1 MLLNCHTYYSFCY
14 GTFSI
19 EGLIEEVQ
27 KKGYN
32 TFVLTDINNTS
43 ACLDAI
49 RRVQEIEGLKIMV
62 GIDFRNNAQQQYI
75 GIAKNN
81 EGFKELNEH
90 LSAHLHSGTNF
101 NVIAPEFNNAF
112 IVYPLNAYKGWK
124 LKGNEFIGVSIAD
137 LATLPFLSAKHHK
150 NKLVVLQTATFA
162 NKSRFNAHRLLRA
175 IDTNNLLSKLPME
188 QQAKGTEMMLEKTE
202 LYAAYK
208 DYPDII
214 KNTETLLNA
223 CSIDFKYGKLANKN
237 LKCYTGSIEDDV
249 QLLRSECL
257 KGLNYRYP
265 NPTPEILQRINKEL
279 DVITQLNFS
288 SYFLINWDIVNYARR
303 QGYYYIGR
311 GSGANSILAYLLR
324 ITDVD
329 PIELD
334 LYFERFINVHRH
346 NAPDFDM
353 DFSWTDRDD
362 ITDYIFKTFNRNNN
376 VALLGAYNTFQH
388 DAVIRE
394 LGKVFGLPPG
404 EIDRL
409 QREAKLPKPKVDDI
423 GKLVIQYS
431 HLIKGFPSH
440 LTVHSCGIII
450 SENPITCYTATSMPP
465 KGHPTTQFSM
475 LEAEDFGL
483 YKFDILSQRGLG
495 KIKDCLTIV
504 KENKGVDL
512 DIHNVAEFKKDEKI
526 KDLLR
531 VGNTIGCFY
540 VESPAMRMLLAKLQA
555 DDYLRL
561 VAASSIIRPGVAKSG
576 MMREYIIRY
585 RNPQLREKARNELPE
600 LYNLLEETYGVMV
613 YQEDVLKIA
622 HYFAGLTLAEAD
634 VLRRGM
640 SWKFK
645 DRVEFKIVEDK
656 FFDNCRTK
664 GYEMNRVSEIWKQIE
679 TFANFAFSKGH
690 SASYAVESYQ
700 ALFLKAYYPLEYLV
714 ATLNNGGGFYR
725 QELYIHEARM
735 HGATIMPPCLNN
747 SNVLCTIK
755 GNTIYLGLCMIAEL
769 QQQNIQQILEERQQ
783 NGLFRDMY
791 DFVKRVPLSIEQM
804 RLLIRAGT
812 FNFTGRN
819 KKELLWEIHAMLQP
833 VKQPVRIKELFE
845 VTVKTWQ
852 LPTLINSKIDEA
864 FDEIELLGFSLC
876 SPFDLLKDKMPCLLT
891 ASDLKNY
898 LHQKVMIVGHLI
910 TIKYAR
916 TSKGDRM
923 YFGTFVDTEGH
934 WIDTVHFPPSAKAYP
949 FIGPG
954 CYELKGKVVE
964 EYDFVSIEVDYMKRR
979 ETVDREAFVED

>member
-1 MLLNCHTYYSFCY
+1 M
-14 GTFSI
+14 
-19 EGLIEEVQ
+19 Q
-27 KKGYN
+27 KNGYD

-43 ACLDAI
+43 ACLDTI
-49 RRVQEIEGLKIMV
+49 RRVQEIEGLSVSV

-75 GIAKNN
+75 GIARNN
-81 EGFKELNEH
+81 EGFQELNEH
-90 LSAHLHSGTNF
+90 LSSHLHSGQSF
-101 NVIAPEFNNAF
+101 EAIAPEFNNAF
-112 IVYPLNAYKGWK
+112 IIYPLNAYKGWQ
-124 LKGNEFIGVSIAD
+124 LKDNEFIGVSIND
-137 LATLPFLSAKHHK
+137 LSTLPFLSAKHQSQ
-150 NKLVVLQTATFA
+150 KLVVLQTVTFA
-162 NKSRFNAHRLLRA
+162 SKSRFNAHRLLRA
-175 IDTNNLLSKLPME
+175 IDTNNLLSKLPLE
-188 QQAKGTEMMLEKTE
+188 QQAKGTEIMLEKTE

-214 KNTETLLNA
+214 KNTERLLEN
-223 CSIDFKYGKLANKN
+223 CSIEFAYGKKSNKN
-237 LKCYTGSIEDDV
+237 LKHYTGSVADDV
-249 QLLRSECL
+249 ELLRSECL

-265 NPTPEILQRINKEL
+265 KPTPEIMQRIDKEL

-288 SYFLINWDIVNYARR
+288 SYFLINWDIVNYAQRR
-303 QGYYYIGR
+303 GYYYVGR

-334 LYFERFINVHRH
+334 LYFERFINIYRQ

-362 ITDYIFKTFNRNNN
+362 ITNYIFKTFNRNNN

-409 QREAKLPKPKVDDI
+409 QREAKLPKPNVDGI
-423 GKLVIQYS
+423 GNLVVQYS

-440 LTVHSCGIII
+440 LSVHSSGIII
-450 SENPITCYTATSMPP
+450 SEAPITAYSATSMPP
-465 KGHPTTQFSM
+465 KGYQTTQFSM
-475 LEAEDFGL
+475 LEAEDIGL

-495 KIKDCLTIV
+495 KIKDCLAIV

-512 DIHNVAEFKKDEKI
+512 DIHNVAEFKEDDEI
-526 KDLLR
+526 KKLLR

-576 MMREYIIRY
+576 MMREYIVRY
-585 RNPQLREKARNELPE
+585 RNPALREKARAELPE

-634 VLRRGM
+634 ILRRGM

-645 DRVEFKIVEDK
+645 DRLEFKLVQDK
-656 FFDNCRTK
+656 FFDNCRAK
-664 GYEMNRVSEIWKQIE
+664 GYDMKLVANVWVQIE
-679 TFANFAFSKGH
+679 TFASFAFSKGH

-700 ALFLKAYYPLEYLV
+700 AMFLKAYYPLEYMV

-735 HGATIMPPCLNN
+735 KGAKIKPPCLNN
-747 SNVLCTIK
+747 SEALCKIK
-755 GNTIYLGLCMIAEL
+755 GSAIYLGLCMIGEL
-769 QQQNIQQILEERQQ
+769 QQQNIQYILEERQQ

-804 RLLIRAGT
+804 RLLIRAGV

-833 VKQPVRIKELFE
+833 VKQPVRIKELFD
-845 VTVKTWQ
+845 VAVKTWK
-852 LPTLINSKIDEA
+852 LPELVNSKIDEA

-876 SPFDLLKDKMPCLLT
+876 SPFDLLKDKMPCLLL
-891 ASDLKNY
+891 AADLKNY
-898 LHQKVMIVGHLI
+898 LGKHIMIVGYLV
-910 TIKYAR
+910 TVKKTY
-916 TSKGDRM
+916 TSNKELM
-923 YFGTFVDTEGH
+923 YFGTFRDTVGH
-934 WIDTVHFPPSAKAYP
+934 WIDTVHFPPSAKQYP

-964 EYDFVSIEVDYMKRR
+964 EYDFMTIEVEYMKRR